1 MEVKG
6 VIFDCDGVIVDS
18 ELIFTQSV
26 VNYLKDKGIEKT
38 IEEVTFLVG
47 QNTDKITSDVIKTFG
62 ISDDYD
68 VVKADLSRYFKD
80 IFKFE
85 NMKPMDG
92 LVDFL
97 NTLDERGIKK
107 MIASS
112 SGKDYLNEMITS
124 FNFEGR
130 FTYVLSGEDFKR
142 GKPEPDIYIKAIE
155 MMGLDKNNLAVIED
169 SVNGIKAAKA
179 AGLYTIGYKGSR
191 VKQDTSLADEE
202 VNKFTEISFMKG

>member
-38 IEEVTFLVG
+38 VEEVTFLVG
-47 QNTDKITSDVIKTFG
+47 QNMDKITSDVIKTFG

-112 SGKDYLNEMITS
+112 SGK
-124 FNFEGR
+124 
-130 FTYVLSGEDFKR
+130 
-142 GKPEPDIYIKAIE
+142 
-155 MMGLDKNNLAVIED
+155 
-169 SVNGIKAAKA
+169 
-179 AGLYTIGYKGSR
+179 GS
-191 VKQDTSLADEE
+191 
-202 VNKFTEISFMKG
+202 